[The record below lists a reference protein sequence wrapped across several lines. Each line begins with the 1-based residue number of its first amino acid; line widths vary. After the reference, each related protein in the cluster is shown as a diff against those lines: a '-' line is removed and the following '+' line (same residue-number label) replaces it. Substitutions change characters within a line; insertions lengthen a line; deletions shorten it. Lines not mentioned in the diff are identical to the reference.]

1 MTSRHKIRLGHKRS
15 VMKKILTLFLIFI
28 FSITLLLSCD
38 NGDTNITDTSGKVTM
53 TARIEAMGDKIEV
66 MVTESEYTWGT
77 HLVITSD
84 TTKYIGKGGEEIKR
98 GDLSV
103 GQTVEI
109 TYSGQVMLSYPPQI
123 VAHRI
128 AVK

>member
-15 VMKKILTLFLIFI
+15 IMKKILALFLIFI

-84 TTKYIGKGGEEIKR
+84 ATKYIGKGGEEIKR

>member
-1 MTSRHKIRLGHKRS
+1 MKR
-15 VMKKILTLFLIFI
+15 ILTLLLIFML
-28 FSITLLLSCD
+28 SLSLLASCTAG
-38 NGDTNITDTSGKVTM
+38 GDEPIPDVDGKVTM
-53 TARIEAMGDKIEV
+53 TARIEAIGEKIEV

-84 TTKYIGKGGEEIKR
+84 QTQYIGKGGERITRDK
-98 GDLSV
+98 LSV

-109 TYSGQVMLSYPPQI
+109 IYSGQVMLSYPPQI

-128 AVK
+128 TVK

>member
-1 MTSRHKIRLGHKRS
+1 MIMLSFTVLA
-15 VMKKILTLFLIFI
+15 
-28 FSITLLLSCD
+28 SCD
-38 NGDTNITDTSGKVTM
+38 NTNGSLPDVDGKVTM

-77 HLVITSD
+77 HLVITNDS
-84 TTKYIGKGGEEIKR
+84 TQFIGKN
-98 GDLSV
+98 GDSITKDKLSV

-109 TYSGQVMLSYPPQI
+109 IYSGQVMLSYPPQI

-128 AVK
+128 TVK